1 LPLSLLSEEAFVQPH
16 RLAAFGLIKIPD
28 REVFGRAVAFC
39 VEQEFGKESD
49 LAAREVENIFTDILE
64 RAKALDPVNTRK
76 WFDKLTALHLSGGS
90 LGIGCPD
97 ETTVAFLR
105 DNCKSS
111 FTRAAQQITGH
122 LVAVSFDVD
131 HRKKSRRQSKRSG
144 PELKLHPDYT
154 FDSFVVGPSNRL
166 AQASCV
172 AVSQSPGNT
181 YNPLFLYG
189 SVGLGKTHLL
199 HAVCCEARQKF
210 DRAVIQFLSCEDFV
224 NRFIRAIEKGNLAG
238 FQSQFRTVDML
249 VIDDIQFLRER
260 EQSQEEFFHTFNVL
274 YNNGKQIILSAD
286 SPPGKIPSLEERLI
300 SRFNWGLV
308 TRIDPPSYETRV
320 AIVQKKAHLRGLSI
334 CDEIT
339 EYIARKVHANIRE
352 LEGALTTIY
361 AVATTTGEQ
370 ITLELAQ
377 RALEGQISSAARH
390 ISITDIIEVVTSH
403 FDVRLA
409 DLQSKKR
416 SQSITEPR
424 QICMYLARNL
434 TKHSLEEIGGHL
446 GGRDHTTVMHACS
459 KIGQAQSSDPQM
471 HATLTELTE
480 QITQVPRA

>member
-1 LPLSLLSEEAFVQPH
+1 M
-16 RLAAFGLIKIPD
+16 
-28 REVFGRAVAFC
+28 AV
-39 VEQEFGKESD
+39 
-49 LAAREVENIFTDILE
+49 REVEDIFTDIID
-64 RAKALDPVNTRK
+64 RTKKLDPANARK
-76 WFDKLTALHLSGGS
+76 WFDSLTVLHMSGGS

-97 ETTVAFLR
+97 EATVQFLR

-122 LVAVSFDVD
+122 LITVD
-131 HRKKSRRQSKRSG
+131 FSVDTPDKLSSSSGRFESGSDEAILQKKHGSAELAEVKIVT
-144 PELKLHPDYT
+144 LKLHPDYT
-154 FDSFVVGPSNRL
+154 FDNFVVGPSNRL
-166 AQASCV
+166 AHASCF

-181 YNPLFLYG
+181 YNPLFIYG
-189 SVGLGKTHLL
+189 NSGLGKTHLL
-199 HAVCCEARQKF
+199 HAVCFEAQRKSNG
-210 DRAVIQFLSCEDFV
+210 AVIQFLSCEDFV
-224 NRFIRAIEKGNLAG
+224 NRFIRAIEEGNLSG

-249 VIDDIQFLRER
+249 VIDDVQFLRER
-260 EQSQEEFFHTFNVL
+260 EHSQEEFFHTFNAL

-286 SPPGKIPSLEERLI
+286 SPPGKIPSLEARLI

-320 AIVQKKAHLRGLSI
+320 AIVQKKAHLRGLNIS
-334 CDEIT
+334 DEIA
-339 EYIARKVHANIRE
+339 EYIARKLHANIRE

-361 AVATTTGEQ
+361 AVATTTDKV
-370 ITLELAQ
+370 IDLELAQ
-377 RALEGQISSAARH
+377 RALEGQIKAAARH

-459 KIGQAQSSDPQM
+459 KISQAEKSDPQM
-471 HATLTELTE
+471 HSLLGELTKK
-480 QITQVPRA
+480 ITQTPQA